1 MNDGI
6 LSQEEI
12 DALLSGSG
20 GSSPAAEAADSGS
33 QPASA
38 STISLSDFE
47 KDTLGEVGNISMGT
61 AATTLSTL
69 LRQKVSITTP
79 DVSITNPEEL
89 QLLYPLPFLVVE
101 VSYTQGLT
109 GTNVLV
115 IKEEDAAII
124 ADLMMGGDGLSARGR
139 VLGELELSA
148 VGEAMNQMMGSATTS
163 LSSMFNR
170 RIDIAPPKLT
180 VMDLGKESL
189 QFSTDFADVVKIKF
203 KMEIDHLINSEIMQ
217 IIPMEAV
224 DSIMSILMGSTA
236 EESGAEAIMEEPVAS
251 MPLPEEK
258 PVAAAPQPAAAVAAA
273 PPPPQ
278 QEPIYNQAFAPGP
291 REIRGGPQFAVHPVQ
306 FAPLQES
313 GMIHSPQNLDLIMD
327 VPLDVSVELGKTKKT
342 IKEILELNQGAIIQ
356 LDKLAGEPVDLLV
369 NGKLI
374 AKGEVVVI
382 DENYGIRIT
391 AIISPMDRMAKLQ

>member
-12 DALLSGSG
+12 DALLTG
-20 GSSPAAEAADSGS
+20 GSSSGTDTMDSS
-33 QPASA
+33 SEPV
-38 STISLSDFE
+38 STSSINLSDFE

-69 LRQKVSITTP
+69 LRQKVSITTH
-79 DVSITNPEEL
+79 DVSVTNPEEL
-89 QLLYPLPFLVVE
+89 QLLYPLPFVVVE
-101 VSYTQGLT
+101 VSYTRGLT

-115 IKEEDAAII
+115 IKENDAAII
-124 ADLMMGGDGLSARGR
+124 ADLMMGGDGLSAQGKS
-139 VLGELELSA
+139 LGDLELSA

-170 RIDIAPPKLT
+170 RIDIAPPQLT
-180 VMDLGKESL
+180 VIDMGKESL
-189 QFSTDFADVVKIKF
+189 QLSTNFHDVVKIKF
-203 KMEIDHLINSEIMQ
+203 KMEIENLINSEIMQ

-224 DSIMSILMGSTA
+224 ENIMSILMGSTA
-236 EESGAEAIMEEPVAS
+236 EESSAEAVMEEPPAMS
-251 MPLPEEK
+251 LPETK
-258 PVAAAPQPAAAVAAA
+258 AAAVAAPRQA
-273 PPPPQ
+273 ETAIPSPPQ
-278 QEPIYNQAFAPGP
+278 EAIYSQAFVQSP
-291 REIRGGPQFAVHPVQ
+291 REINTRPQFAVQPVQ

-313 GMIHSPQNLDLIMD
+313 DMIHSPQNLDLIMD
-327 VPLDVSVELGKTKKT
+327 VPLDVSVELGKAKKS
-342 IKEILELNQGAIIQ
+342 IREILELNQGAIIQ

-391 AIISPMDRMAKLQ
+391 TIISPIDRMNKLQ

>member
-12 DALLSGSG
+12 DALLTG
-20 GSSPAAEAADSGS
+20 GSSSGTDTMDSS
-33 QPASA
+33 SEPV
-38 STISLSDFE
+38 STSSINLSDFE

-79 DVSITNPEEL
+79 DVSVTNPEEL
-89 QLLYPLPFLVVE
+89 QLLYPLPFVVVE
-101 VSYTQGLT
+101 VSYTRGLT

-115 IKEEDAAII
+115 IKENDAAII
-124 ADLMMGGDGLSARGR
+124 ADLMMGGDGLSAQGKS
-139 VLGELELSA
+139 LGDLELSA

-170 RIDIAPPKLT
+170 RIDIAPPQLT
-180 VMDLGKESL
+180 VIDMGKESL
-189 QFSTDFADVVKIKF
+189 QLSTNFHDVVKIKF
-203 KMEIDHLINSEIMQ
+203 KMEIENLINSEIMQ

-224 DSIMSILMGSTA
+224 ENIMSILMGSTA
-236 EESGAEAIMEEPVAS
+236 EESSAEAVMEEPPAMS
-251 MPLPEEK
+251 LPETK
-258 PVAAAPQPAAAVAAA
+258 AAAVAAPRQA
-273 PPPPQ
+273 ETAIPSPPQ
-278 QEPIYNQAFAPGP
+278 EAIYSQAFVQSP
-291 REIRGGPQFAVHPVQ
+291 REINTRPQFAVQPVQ

-313 GMIHSPQNLDLIMD
+313 DMIHSPQNLDLIMD
-327 VPLDVSVELGKTKKT
+327 VPLDVSVELGKAKKS
-342 IKEILELNQGAIIQ
+342 IREILELNQGAIIQ

-391 AIISPMDRMAKLQ
+391 TIISPIDRMNKLQ